1 MGDYHVKNAVAIL
14 TFNRIHTTKK
24 LLELMKIIK
33 PSRMY
38 VIIDAPRKN
47 RDGEV
52 EQVNAVKQ
60 LFENEINWNWIIHLD
75 YVTI

>member
-38 VIIDAPRKN
+38 ATVY
-47 RDGEV
+47 
-52 EQVNAVKQ
+52 
-60 LFENEINWNWIIHLD
+60 WIFMGF
-75 YVTI
+75 